1 MYAVNTPWLRGIL
14 IAAHARIQKIFSGGP
29 NSRRGLTE
37 NFNMAKI
44 DNLAIQGGGGGGG
57 APDPLPAPL
66 DPPMAAYVWR
76 IRSKSYVS
84 TAYLTNDVCS
94 TYERRIGAATHV
106 AKT

>member
-1 MYAVNTPWLRGIL
+1 MVTWHFDSCACADQENFLTGVQIP
-14 IAAHARIQKIFSGGP
+14 
-29 NSRRGLTE
+29 RRGLTE

-44 DNLAIQGGGGGGG
+44 DNLAIPGGGVRT
-57 APDPLPAPL
+57 PCPPL

-106 AKT
+106 QKT